1 MYRRQFHHLQIG
13 GKNFKIRRVVLEIMG
28 FEEDPARNDIKR
40 ILVQNRL
47 EKFSNVP
54 YLYDLLG

>member
-40 ILVQNRL
+40 L